1 MRGQFLG
8 RYPEFARAAF
18 LRSASALEQLPA
30 GGAETA
36 FAGRS
41 NAGKSSALNAIT
53 RPGIARVSKTP
64 GRTQLLNLFTLGRD
78 DLRLVDLPGYGYA
91 RVPANARAAWAEVIV
106 RYLERRTELRGLV
119 LMVDIR
125 RGLAAADT
133 ELMALWGPRPLHIVL
148 TKSDK
153 IGRGPARDALKTL
166 VAAQPQVSAQLF
178 SALNGDGVETLRKQL
193 TDWLT

>member
-1 MRGQFLG
+1 MPGQFPG
-8 RYPEFARAAF
+8 RHPEFARAAF
-18 LRSASALEQLPA
+18 LRSASALEHLPV

-64 GRTQLLNLFTLGRD
+64 GRTQLLNLFTLGSD

-106 RYLERRTELRGLV
+106 RYLERRAELRGLV

-125 RGLAAADT
+125 RGLSAADT

-153 IGRGPARDALKTL
+153 VGRGPARDALKAL
-166 VAAQPQVSAQLF
+166 AAAQPRISAQLF
-178 SALNGDGVETLRKQL
+178 SALNGDGVETLRNRL
-193 TDWLT
+193 ADWLT